1 MDRRPGRGSPLRR
14 HGRRDDADADPGGV
28 LVLLPFPGTIH
39 VLRFL
44 SAIRFRSNT
53 RFPGIIRARSFLCFI
68 RYTGIIHAAPRII
81 RRPGAERRFCLGAG
95 PCCDPNFLLY
105 VRRFRRIPQRGA
117 RRFSQGLPRS
127 GARRSRRSTAARC
140 ADDGGGSAAAQ
151 CRGPARCHRTGPC
164 RRASH
169 PLDPIPSVSSR
180 KAPRAVTFAHA
191 WARSRRQALRLHA
204 IASLRKNRNAA
215 WLALGRVVTYVC
227 ARLDAS
233 RG

>member
-1 MDRRPGRGSPLRR
+1 VDRRPGRGSPLRR

-95 PCCDPNFLLY
+95 PCCEPNFLLY
-105 VRRFRRIPQRGA
+105 VRRFRQSLKEGLVGFLKAFRDPEPDEVGA
-117 RRFSQGLPRS
+117 RPQP
-127 GARRSRRSTAARC
+127 AAPTM
-140 ADDGGGSAAAQ
+140 AAAQ
-151 CRGPARCHRTGPC
+151 PQPNAAAPPGATAPAPAAGPPTSLTPSP
-164 RRASH
+164 AS
-169 PLDPIPSVSSR
+169 PPA
-180 KAPRAVTFAHA
+180 KPRA
-191 WARSRRQALRLHA
+191 Q
-204 IASLRKNRNAA
+204 
-215 WLALGRVVTYVC
+215 
-227 ARLDAS
+227 
-233 RG
+233 